1 MYFINLIYQLIINID
16 NDTNLSENISV
27 KFGSVNGDEILDQI
41 INRIIELNIS
51 NYTEEENEDLKKI
64 LDQIDIIKKFFKRI

>member
-1 MYFINLIYQLIINID
+1 MIQIYQKI
-16 NDTNLSENISV
+16 
-27 KFGSVNGDEILDQI
+27 SVNGDEILDQI